1 MSSKIKLG
9 NPPKSFSAAVSI
21 PVFDGTEQINIRYIY
36 RRKTE
41 YAQLMD
47 AFTKEIQK
55 PKKQTEKANTMHD
68 VVMDTINGNVDFVLK
83 IAEGWDLSDEFNASN
98 IAKLDDEYP
107 GAIKAIIDT
116 YEKALFEG
124 RVKN

>member
-9 NPPKSFSAAVSI
+9 NPPKSFLAPVII
-21 PVFDGTEQINIRYIY
+21 PVFEGSEQINIRYTY

-55 PKKQTEKANTMHD
+55 PKKQTEKANTMHE

-83 IAEGWDLSDEFNASN
+83 IAEGWDLSDEFNPSS
-98 IAKLDDEYP
+98 IAQLDDEYP